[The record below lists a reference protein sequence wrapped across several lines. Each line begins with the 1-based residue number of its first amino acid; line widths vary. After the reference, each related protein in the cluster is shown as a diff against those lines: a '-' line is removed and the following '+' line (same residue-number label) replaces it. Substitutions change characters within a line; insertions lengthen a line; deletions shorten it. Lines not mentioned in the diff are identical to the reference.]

1 MKKFL
6 LALLM
11 LLTMGIS
18 SFAQYPVTV
27 TIGTGSSSTYT
38 MPFDNYYK
46 NSWDQMIY
54 PASQIGVG
62 GYITSIS
69 FYVDAVPTSNYPFST
84 LAIYMGVSEDSVNTS
99 TTSWLP
105 MSELTQV
112 YSATNLAS
120 PTATGWQTFTLDTP
134 FPYDGANNLVI
145 VTSKTMSTYS
155 SALKY
160 RYTTGATNCCMYR
173 HSDSDASYATHPGS
187 AAATGR
193 VATRP
198 NLQMTINVS
207 SDFCYPVSNLTVS
220 NLTSTDATIEWN
232 SSSSAVGYILQYKT
246 DVESWTNATTVDLT
260 DTTYDLSGM
269 LTPTTSYNV
278 RVASDCG
285 GDTSLWRN
293 LSFTTPCSP
302 VSTLPFTENFDFY
315 PGSTTGSTNNLPD
328 CWNYLNTA
336 VTSSYAGY
344 PINYN
349 SSTYAESGSNSL
361 RFYSYY
367 YSATSAYGDQ
377 MAILPQIDPSLY
389 PTNTLQLSFD
399 ARKYSTSYPF
409 KAYIGVITNP
419 SLQSTFVA
427 VDSIESTST
436 TYSNYEI
443 PFSQYTGPDGFIA
456 ILVKQPASSYNAGH
470 IDNIVVD
477 VIPTCPKPKNL
488 TTVSTTL
495 NSIELGWDEMG
506 TATQWVIE
514 YGPTGF
520 TLGEGTIETATANPY
535 TISGLEHST
544 IYDFYVKSDC
554 GGGDVSYYSN
564 VYSTATEC
572 AVIDELP
579 YTEGFDTYGTGSYI
593 FPLCWDRISTYSTTS
608 ANYPYVNSTHYEG
621 VGSLYFY
628 ATSGTYNIAT
638 TPEFDANIPV
648 NTLQATFM
656 YRAANATSYLIV
668 GVVTDSVADN
678 TFTPIDTVKPA
689 TSGTWEEFEVP
700 FNHYTGTGQYI
711 AFKNEYNTTT
721 GYGYLDNVVID
732 LLPSCLTPKHLTASN
747 PTTTSI
753 DLSWTEMGSATTW
766 EIEYGPMG
774 FTPGTGNIET
784 ATTNPYTVTGL
795 NHSTGYDFYV
805 RANCG
810 GDDVSNFSKKCRAAT
825 ACAPIDVPYFQNFD
839 AYEGT
844 TATTATAADVLPY
857 CWSNINTGTSSYLG
871 LPNIYDNATYS
882 ASGNNSLRFYT
893 YYASTSTGYGDQIAI
908 LPQIDVTTNP
918 INTLQLSMDVRD
930 YSTSYAFH
938 LIVGVMTNPTDTL
951 TFTPVD
957 TITTSSTTYS
967 NFVVNFSEY
976 DGNGTYIALMAKRPA
991 SYYNYGQV
999 DNLLLE
1005 VIPTCLRPTA
1015 FTATSTLTDEVEL
1028 SWVDNNAS
1036 QWDVIYGPTGFDPNT
1051 PNAGTV
1057 VNGITDTSYIV
1068 SGLTA
1073 GVIYDFY
1080 VRADCGGGDVSTW
1093 SLMPAVAAP
1102 YTYVMGITGTDT
1114 VTACDFIVTDD
1125 GGFNGNYGNNCNYT
1139 LVIYP
1144 GEPDSVVSV
1153 SGIFVGESTIDYLSV
1168 YDGTEVNETSLLQ
1181 KIVSGT
1187 TGNLITFGPLSST
1200 SGPLTLLFHSDG
1212 SVVRDGFVANVSCVE
1227 APACPKPYDV
1237 HAVIVNS
1244 TDVTITWEATGAS
1257 NFNVVY
1263 STTPNFDPATC
1274 PNFFTTSTN
1283 SIFLDNL
1290 NTYTRYYVM
1299 VQSDCGASLS
1309 EWSNLMTF
1317 RTSCDPMQTMPYTM
1331 NFDNVS
1337 GSTSTSVSTS
1347 NLPNCWQ
1354 NINAGTNTSYSGYP
1368 IVYTDATYAAS
1379 GSNAMRFYIYYTVG
1393 TYDDQI
1399 AVMPSFDPTLYP
1411 VNTLQVSFEA
1421 RAISTSYT
1429 FTLVVGVLSNP
1440 TDKSTFV
1447 PVDTFTMT
1455 STSYQFFELPLNQ
1468 YTGDGQYIAFM
1479 APRPETSYNQGY
1491 VDNIVVDVIP
1501 SCPKPINFNVAG
1513 VTSTSVDLSWTEV
1526 GEATAWEIEYGA
1538 PGFTP
1543 GGTAGEVVQV
1553 YDNPYTLDNLTP
1565 STTYDIYVRSDC
1577 GGEFSQYV
1585 RDKITVTTSCTPID
1599 SLPYMENFDT
1609 YGTSSSS
1616 YPTCWSKINTYTSS
1630 DRPYCNSTGVM
1641 AF

>member
-18 SFAQYPVTV
+18 GFAQYPVTV

-506 TATQWVIE
+506 TATMTSWS
-514 YGPTGF
+514 
-520 TLGEGTIETATANPY
+520 Y
-535 TISGLEHST
+535 TVMFSITVRSHSSEMSA
-544 IYDFYVKSDC
+544 V
-554 GGGDVSYYSN
+554 
-564 VYSTATEC
+564 STA
-572 AVIDELP
+572 ARRP
-579 YTEGFDTYGTGSYI
+579 RRSRTGM
-593 FPLCWDRISTYSTTS
+593 
-608 ANYPYVNSTHYEG
+608 E
-621 VGSLYFY
+621 
-628 ATSGTYNIAT
+628 
-638 TPEFDANIPV
+638 
-648 NTLQATFM
+648 
-656 YRAANATSYLIV
+656 
-668 GVVTDSVADN
+668 
-678 TFTPIDTVKPA
+678 K
-689 TSGTWEEFEVP
+689 
-700 FNHYTGTGQYI
+700 
-711 AFKNEYNTTT
+711 
-721 GYGYLDNVVID
+721 VVIRMSPP
-732 LLPSCLTPKHLTASN
+732 PSS
-747 PTTTSI
+747 
-753 DLSWTEMGSATTW
+753 
-766 EIEYGPMG
+766 
-774 FTPGTGNIET
+774 
-784 ATTNPYTVTGL
+784 
-795 NHSTGYDFYV
+795 
-805 RANCG
+805 
-810 GDDVSNFSKKCRAAT
+810 
-825 ACAPIDVPYFQNFD
+825 
-839 AYEGT
+839 
-844 TATTATAADVLPY
+844 
-857 CWSNINTGTSSYLG
+857 
-871 LPNIYDNATYS
+871 
-882 ASGNNSLRFYT
+882 
-893 YYASTSTGYGDQIAI
+893 
-908 LPQIDVTTNP
+908 
-918 INTLQLSMDVRD
+918 
-930 YSTSYAFH
+930 
-938 LIVGVMTNPTDTL
+938 
-951 TFTPVD
+951 
-957 TITTSSTTYS
+957 
-967 NFVVNFSEY
+967 
-976 DGNGTYIALMAKRPA
+976 
-991 SYYNYGQV
+991 
-999 DNLLLE
+999 
-1005 VIPTCLRPTA
+1005 
-1015 FTATSTLTDEVEL
+1015 
-1028 SWVDNNAS
+1028 
-1036 QWDVIYGPTGFDPNT
+1036 
-1051 PNAGTV
+1051 
-1057 VNGITDTSYIV
+1057 
-1068 SGLTA
+1068 
-1073 GVIYDFY
+1073 
-1080 VRADCGGGDVSTW
+1080 
-1093 SLMPAVAAP
+1093 
-1102 YTYVMGITGTDT
+1102 
-1114 VTACDFIVTDD
+1114 
-1125 GGFNGNYGNNCNYT
+1125 
-1139 LVIYP
+1139 
-1144 GEPDSVVSV
+1144 
-1153 SGIFVGESTIDYLSV
+1153 
-1168 YDGTEVNETSLLQ
+1168 
-1181 KIVSGT
+1181 
-1187 TGNLITFGPLSST
+1187 
-1200 SGPLTLLFHSDG
+1200 
-1212 SVVRDGFVANVSCVE
+1212 
-1227 APACPKPYDV
+1227 
-1237 HAVIVNS
+1237 
-1244 TDVTITWEATGAS
+1244 
-1257 NFNVVY
+1257 
-1263 STTPNFDPATC
+1263 
-1274 PNFFTTSTN
+1274 
-1283 SIFLDNL
+1283 
-1290 NTYTRYYVM
+1290 
-1299 VQSDCGASLS
+1299 
-1309 EWSNLMTF
+1309 
-1317 RTSCDPMQTMPYTM
+1317 
-1331 NFDNVS
+1331 
-1337 GSTSTSVSTS
+1337 
-1347 NLPNCWQ
+1347 
-1354 NINAGTNTSYSGYP
+1354 
-1368 IVYTDATYAAS
+1368 
-1379 GSNAMRFYIYYTVG
+1379 
-1393 TYDDQI
+1393 
-1399 AVMPSFDPTLYP
+1399 
-1411 VNTLQVSFEA
+1411 
-1421 RAISTSYT
+1421 
-1429 FTLVVGVLSNP
+1429 
-1440 TDKSTFV
+1440 
-1447 PVDTFTMT
+1447 
-1455 STSYQFFELPLNQ
+1455 
-1468 YTGDGQYIAFM
+1468 
-1479 APRPETSYNQGY
+1479 
-1491 VDNIVVDVIP
+1491 
-1501 SCPKPINFNVAG
+1501 
-1513 VTSTSVDLSWTEV
+1513 
-1526 GEATAWEIEYGA
+1526 
-1538 PGFTP
+1538 
-1543 GGTAGEVVQV
+1543 
-1553 YDNPYTLDNLTP
+1553 
-1565 STTYDIYVRSDC
+1565 
-1577 GGEFSQYV
+1577 
-1585 RDKITVTTSCTPID
+1585 
-1599 SLPYMENFDT
+1599 
-1609 YGTSSSS
+1609 
-1616 YPTCWSKINTYTSS
+1616 
-1630 DRPYCNSTGVM
+1630 
-1641 AF
+1641 